1 MGWLFSCTKLWRIVI
16 LAAALA
22 DDFEAIDLR
31 LVEVDFRGL
40 FAYCFVPGKKCLW
53 KTASE
58 VGPVQ
63 VGGRLYS
70 ARLTVD
76 PALVLLNHVN
86 FIALGAEHFDS
97 TAPELVAETDRQAL
111 LVVAEGPRTLSIHS
125 FQIFIDYLGQ
135 T

>member
-1 MGWLFSCTKLWRIVI
+1 M
-16 LAAALA
+16 
-22 DDFEAIDLR
+22 
-31 LVEVDFRGL
+31 
-40 FAYCFVPGKKCLW
+40 W

-70 ARLTVD
+70 ARLTVG

-86 FIALGAEHFDS
+86 FIALGAEYFDS

-111 LVVAEGPRTLSIHS
+111 LVVAEGPRTLSIDS